1 MASCNSRP
9 FWTWAR
15 HCCIKGPNPPEHFP
29 HELRPSAW
37 CRSSRLQPSA
47 SLIESPDI
55 SSFFLDLSFTFNSAP
70 LFILPSSSHLHL
82 HLPTPAPGIDR
93 PGSLVPVLL
102 RLWKPPPPLFVHT
115 TLPRYIHNLVFEVGS
130 FLIGTYLS
138 APPPAISSLLP
149 RTFTDSRTV
158 TIPASSGGQT
168 FGDRSSSKLNLP
180 CFARRPVPG
189 FNHHIIVTI
198 AAASHCGST
207 VNDLNLMSL

>member
-1 MASCNSRP
+1 M
-9 FWTWAR
+9 
-15 HCCIKGPNPPEHFP
+15 
-29 HELRPSAW
+29 
-37 CRSSRLQPSA
+37 
-47 SLIESPDI
+47 
-55 SSFFLDLSFTFNSAP
+55 
-70 LFILPSSSHLHL
+70 
-82 HLPTPAPGIDR
+82 
-93 PGSLVPVLL
+93 
-102 RLWKPPPPLFVHT
+102 HT